1 MTDPSPDPL
10 FGDFMDGDAARLQR
24 VRISPDTR
32 PGALQLHLPD
42 GETVIDWPL
51 SDLRLIPD
59 QADHSVCVLG
69 LDGDHPARLIIA
81 DDALAARL
89 RQLCPALTRRHRD
102 PGIVKRLMI
111 LSAAAVSSVALII
124 FVLVPLMA
132 DQLANLLP
140 SEGERAL
147 GEATFEQIRTSL
159 GGGRLGID
167 LCSSPGGD
175 RALQTIADR
184 LKPYTDFPY
193 DIRFH
198 ILDHKMVN
206 AFALPGGHIVLF
218 DGLLKDVQSPE
229 ELAGI
234 IAHEMGHIEHRD
246 PSRLTLRSAGSI
258 GVLGLLLGDFAGGTV
273 VLFLSERLIQ
283 ANYSRGAEAAADRY
297 AYEVLAGAGL
307 PSSRMGDF
315 FLRLMAGDEGDGG
328 LSSHLSTHP
337 ENRARI
343 DAAIAADM
351 TGGNYTPVLT
361 SAEWA
366 RLRGICK

>member
-1 MTDPSPDPL
+1 MTNPPSDAV

-24 VRISPDTR
+24 VRISTDAR
-32 PGALQLHLPD
+32 PNALQLHLAD

-51 SDLRLIPD
+51 VDLRLIPD
-59 QADHSVCVLG
+59 QADRSTCVLG
-69 LDGDHPARLIIA
+69 LDGDHPARLIIS
-81 DDALAARL
+81 DDATARNL
-89 RQLCPALTRRHRD
+89 RRICPALMRRHRD

-132 DQLANLLP
+132 DQLADLLP
-140 SEGERAL
+140 TEGERAL

-159 GGGRLGID
+159 GGGKLGID

-175 RALQTIADR
+175 AALQTIADR
-184 LKPYTDFPY
+184 LKPHTDFPY

-218 DGLLKDVQSPE
+218 NGLLKDVQSAE

-234 IAHEMGHIEHRD
+234 IAHEMGHIERRD

-283 ANYSRGAEAAADRY
+283 AKYSRKAEAAADRY
-297 AYEVLAGAGL
+297 AYDVLAGAGL
-307 PSSRMGDF
+307 PSSPMGDF
-315 FLRLMAGDEGDGG
+315 FVRLMAGAGGEAG

-337 ENRARI
+337 DNRARI
-343 DAAIAADM
+343 DAAIAADV
-351 TGGNYTPVLT
+351 TNGAYRPVL
-361 SAEWA
+361 SAAEWA
-366 RLRGICK
+366 DLRNICK